1 MFGSMPKSTA
11 RIVQMSRTRRLWMY
25 LPYMSV
31 VLFNDSQL
39 WRCTVTIDNILNRI
53 IANECRTMLLDASF
67 WDLSNN
73 VYYMENKHAIM
84 QSHLILQRH
93 YAKSF
98 DFATTC
104 NQALIVLLA
113 SKESNDDTFYSIDAS
128 VFINSN
134 KYLKYLALLINQRG
148 RVFYRIYRV

>member
-1 MFGSMPKSTA
+1 
-11 RIVQMSRTRRLWMY
+11 
-25 LPYMSV
+25 
-31 VLFNDSQL
+31 
-39 WRCTVTIDNILNRI
+39 
-53 IANECRTMLLDASF
+53 
-67 WDLSNN
+67 
-73 VYYMENKHAIM
+73 MENKHAIM
-84 QSHLILQRH
+84 QSHKILQRH